1 MKKMNPP
8 MTPWSAWKPRPPA
21 AGLKER
27 IFAARPSAPEHG
39 AGWNLLVPAMA
50 CILLSLLVLN
60 ANNSLAPAGL
70 RHNLVTDLILS
81 NQSYSACAAGGSQS
95 PQNHVDSLT
104 FDWTNRSGLRS
115 PVGFTSSTN
124 Y

>member
-1 MKKMNPP
+1 

-27 IFAARPSAPEHG
+27 IFAARPPAPAHN
-39 AGWNLLVPAMA
+39 AGWSLLVPAMA

-70 RHNLVTDLILS
+70 RHNVVTDLILS
-81 NQSYSACAAGGSQS
+81 NQSYSACAAGGAQS

-104 FDWTNRSGLRS
+104 FDWTNHGGLRS
-115 PVGFTSSTN
+115 PVGFTSATN